1 MSASGVAQRRLLI
14 VNPNSNPTVTAH
26 IRTSAQKVLGPHCT
40 ADVIQVHD
48 GPFAIESRQDRAEAE
63 PSVIALLRNNLGY
76 DAYVMACFD
85 DIAVEEAR
93 SFIDVPVVDAVTAS
107 IAMARKQGS
116 RFAIVTTV
124 EAMVPGI
131 QTLLETLGVD
141 DECTV
146 VAADIGVAEA
156 AAGEANTLMRLDET
170 IARARDAFKA
180 KAIILGSAG
189 LTGLAAR
196 LAQNHGLPVID
207 CIEAAVETAE
217 MQTRKSS
224 LSENI

>member
-1 MSASGVAQRRLLI
+1 MSASGFAQRRLLI

-26 IRTSAQKVLGPHCT
+26 IRTSAQKVLGPHT
-40 ADVIQVHD
+40 AADVIQVPD

-63 PSVIALLRNNLGY
+63 PSVIALLRKNLGY

-85 DIAVEEAR
+85 DIAVEAAR
-93 SFIDVPVVDAVTAS
+93 RFIDVPVVDAVTAS
-107 IAMARKQGS
+107 IAMACKHGS

-156 AAGEANTLMRLDET
+156 AAGEANTLQRLDET
-170 IARARDAFKA
+170 IVRARDAFEA

-189 LTGLAAR
+189 LTGLATR
-196 LAQNHGLPVID
+196 LAQNHGMPVID
-207 CIEAAVETAE
+207 CIEAAVEVAE

-224 LSENI
+224 LSKNY